1 MHLEDGLR
9 RFADEL
15 GNEVHLTEERLRHL
29 LRRHP
34 EMAFQM
40 HRFGKTLMQPDAIR
54 ASKSN
59 PSVQIYYRL
68 YSDLR
73 GRNRYL
79 CLEVKKDGKDTKILT
94 GYLSR
99 RIEGE

>member
-1 MHLEDGLR
+1 
-9 RFADEL
+9 
-15 GNEVHLTEERLRHL
+15 
-29 LRRHP
+29 
-34 EMAFQM
+34 MAFQM
-40 HRFGKTLMQPDAIR
+40 HRFGETLGQPDAIR

-73 GRNRYL
+73 GRNSYL
-79 CLEVKKDGKDTKILT
+79 CLVVKKDGRDAKILT

-99 RIEGE
+99 RIKGE

>member
-15 GNEVHLTEERLRHL
+15 GSEVHLTEERLRHL

-40 HRFGKTLMQPDAIR
+40 HRFGKTLRQPDAKR

-79 CLEVKKDGKDTKILT
+79 CLEVKKDGKGTKILT

-99 RIEGE
+99 RIKGE